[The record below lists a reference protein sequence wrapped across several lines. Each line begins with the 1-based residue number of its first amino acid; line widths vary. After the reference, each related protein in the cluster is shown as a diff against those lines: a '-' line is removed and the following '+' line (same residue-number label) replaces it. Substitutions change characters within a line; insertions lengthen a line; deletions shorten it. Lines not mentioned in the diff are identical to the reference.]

1 MSDEAR
7 NELPKRVNEGVP
19 RKVRLGE
26 GTLLYMSI
34 DCLQEVF
41 RKD

>member
-1 MSDEAR
+1 MSDEER

-19 RKVRLGE
+19 RKVRFGE

-34 DCLQEVF
+34 DCLKEVF
-41 RKD
+41 HKD